1 VCIAEHSNLPNI
13 DKMAE
18 MKWPPSA
25 SAESLSLSEC
35 LDLVQSGVLERLLRL
50 FVVDYVPNADAYIG
64 PLHLSEGD
72 LAELV
77 KRCGKLVVTCGKMD
91 TGHEVSSL
99 SFSGSM
105 LLKTKLRTGEAI
117 VHVQYFGDR
126 LDELVAHAREHL
138 THSAVVNRGRN
149 VTVVLHFPTCIDP
162 ETASATISRDV
173 TRGVDKLATMNAYL
187 SAAEVPRRKHVPA
200 SRL

>member
-1 VCIAEHSNLPNI
+1 MI
-13 DKMAE
+13 
-18 MKWPPSA
+18 
-25 SAESLSLSEC
+25 
-35 LDLVQSGVLERLLRL
+35 
-50 FVVDYVPNADAYIG
+50 DYVPNADAYIG

-77 KRCGKLVVTCGKMD
+77 KRCGKVVVTCGKMD
-91 TGHEVSSL
+91 TGHEISSL

-105 LLKTKLRTGEAI
+105 LLKTKFRTREAI

-138 THSAVVNRGRN
+138 THSAVVTRGRN